1 MTDAQRSQPEPQ
13 IERTDTNPK
22 DTATFWQVQ
31 LGLADRDQ
39 QDWEKDGRFV
49 VERYRAERK
58 SAARRDTRSFNIL
71 YSNTETLK
79 SSLYGRAAKPDVRRR
94 FADRDPA
101 AREAAAVLER
111 ALIYCAEAYDVDRC
125 IEPALHDYLLA
136 GRGVVRV
143 EYEPVIKE
151 IADPLTGMPVEVVA
165 DQIVRERYVYW
176 EDYRQN
182 PARTFDDVWW
192 VAFRHVMSREDLRD
206 NKFERAA
213 AIPLN
218 WSPETGDKRPAPDD
232 LKKAEVWEIW
242 DKSRRKRIWIV
253 KGHDK
258 PLRIDDDPYGL
269 EGFFPLPE
277 PIVAVTDTQTL
288 VPRPEYFEYRDQAED
303 LDEIV
308 GRISRL
314 TRA

>member
-1 MTDAQRSQPEPQ
+1 MTDTTEPQ

-22 DTATFWQVQ
+22 DTASFWQVQ

-58 SAARRDTRSFNIL
+58 GAARRDTRSFNIL

-79 SSLYGRAAKPDVRRR
+79 SALYGRAAKPDVRRR

-136 GRGVVRV
+136 GRGVVRI

-151 IADPLTGMPVEVVA
+151 IPDPLTGMPVEVVA
-165 DQIVRERYVYW
+165 DQIVREKYVYW
-176 EDYRQN
+176 ETTGRRRRA
-182 PARTFDDVWW
+182 PSTTSGGSRSG
-192 VAFRHVMSREDLRD
+192 MS
-206 NKFERAA
+206 
-213 AIPLN
+213 
-218 WSPETGDKRPAPDD
+218 
-232 LKKAEVWEIW
+232 
-242 DKSRRKRIWIV
+242 
-253 KGHDK
+253 
-258 PLRIDDDPYGL
+258 
-269 EGFFPLPE
+269 
-277 PIVAVTDTQTL
+277 
-288 VPRPEYFEYRDQAED
+288 
-303 LDEIV
+303 
-308 GRISRL
+308 
-314 TRA
+314 